1 LSASALPSILTGA
14 RQRFI
19 DAVLERVLTAHGGI
33 ATNADKD
40 SRASVEIARGI
51 LERLGTEVQRE
62 RLAGQSSGNTFEDLC
77 ATFLRESFLRLE
89 HLRPGRWKVIRA
101 GDGTEP
107 GVIIANFEQ
116 YRHLLAL
123 SQLAKKDRQLAAALR
138 ADYAIRPDI
147 VVVRYPEPDATLNAS
162 VDAVDDAS
170 AERSPLRQTN
180 NPYPILHASVSCKWT
195 LRSDRAQN
203 ARSEALNLI
212 RNRKGRAPHIV
223 VVTGEPLPSRIASIA
238 LGTGDVDCVY
248 HFALPELLDTLDALG
263 YEDAREM
270 AAIMVEGKRLRDI
283 SDLPL
288 DLVI

>member
-1 LSASALPSILTGA
+1 MTSSILTAA

-19 DAVLERVLTAHGGI
+19 DAVLDRVLTAHGGI
-33 ATNADKD
+33 PTNADKD

-77 ATFLRESFLRLE
+77 ATFLRESFLRLIL
-89 HLRPGRWKVIRA
+89 LRPGRWKVIRA

-107 GVIIANFEQ
+107 GVVIANFEQ

-147 VVVRYPEPDATLNAS
+147 VVVRYPEPDDALNAS
-162 VDAVDDAS
+162 VDAVDDDS
-170 AERSPLRQTN
+170 AGRSPLRQTN

-248 HFALPELLDTLDALG
+248 HFALPELLDTLATLD